1 MGFICDMFSPPGE
14 ALLVANGYG
23 NGTRWYPTLGYEFE
37 LKSLPRD
44 EEVGWEWLFM
54 RVETRGVRGGRL
66 DVRVQVWG
74 SEDGK
79 GEGEMRL
86 VARGSQVCLVVPG
99 EKNVKGRGGSK
110 L

>member
-1 MGFICDMFSPPGE
+1 M
-14 ALLVANGYG
+14 VANGFR
-23 NGTRWYPTLGYEFE
+23 NEARWYPTLGYEVE
-37 LKSLPRD
+37 WKSLPRD
-44 EEVGWEWLFM
+44 ESVGWEWLFM
-54 RVETRGVRGGRL
+54 RVQTRGLKGGRA

-86 VARGSQVCLVVPG
+86 VARGGQVCLVVSG
-99 EKNVKGRGGSK
+99 ERNTKGRGGSK